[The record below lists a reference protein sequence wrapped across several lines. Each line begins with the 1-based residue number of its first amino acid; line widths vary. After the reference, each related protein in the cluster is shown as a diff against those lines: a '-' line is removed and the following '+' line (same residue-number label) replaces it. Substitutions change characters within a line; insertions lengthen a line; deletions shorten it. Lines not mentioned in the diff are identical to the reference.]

1 MKGFAG
7 LLIAVVVAF
16 YLGIQAVGGLLAMQ
30 PEYVYIDEA
39 TVFVYPDQGQ
49 IVLVAPV
56 QEGKLSGEYL
66 VEGSAV
72 VSGCYHLGQPEE
84 GVARGMARMVW
95 PVCGGER

>member
-16 YLGIQAVGGLLAMQ
+16 YLAIQAEGGLLAMQ

-39 TVFVYPDQGQ
+39 TAFVYPVDGQ
-49 IVLVAPV
+49 VVLVVPV
-56 QEGKLSGEYL
+56 EEGKLHGEYL

-84 GVARGMARMVW
+84 GAARGMARMVW
-95 PVCGGER
+95 PVCGGEQ